1 MQELE
6 AFSRDLE
13 GLLPKLRQARR
24 AALEDAGDQMLAAVR
39 SRIGGSGKVQRWQD
53 LYMGS
58 GGGYAAVRAR
68 AEVNDENG
76 YAVGYVTNALE
87 SGHRQTPGR
96 YVPALGRKLTRDR
109 VPGKYMY
116 ARSAQV
122 LDRIAQ
128 SAAERIE
135 ASMEHILEG

>member
-13 GLLPKLRQARR
+13 DLLPKLRQARR

-39 SRIGGSGKVQRWQD
+39 SRIGGSGKVQRWQESH
-53 LYMGS
+53 LGS
-58 GGGYAAVRAR
+58 GGGYVAVRAR
-68 AEVNDENG
+68 AKVYDENRC
-76 YAVGYVTNALE
+76 AVGYITNALE
-87 SGHRQTPGR
+87 SGHWQTPGQ

-116 ARSAQV
+116 AQSAPD
-122 LDRIAQ
+122 LERIAQ